1 MKDRKGK
8 KKWGIRIIAVV
19 VLVALMAVV
28 LIVSGGGDSI
38 HAISAGSET
47 IYESS
52 YANYLESNGY
62 GGTLSEAT
70 VDIDLNRYTAS
81 ADCEVTVGMEG
92 IMTGDAGSVTWEFD
106 VAETGF
112 YNLKLGYI
120 ALPGTT
126 SDIQRKILIDGEL
139 PYEDLSRIVIK
150 RWWSDEAI
158 KVKNDNEIR
167 PGAYE
172 LYRETDWFLEDYNRR
187 NNEPLIFFL
196 TEGKHTITFEVT
208 KEPLEFTSLQF
219 TAAPQIPGYADKA
232 AQWEAQYP
240 VYGGENIICQAE
252 RVTGDT
258 KAIYKSSTSI
268 NIQKNYSDTLLE
280 PYHPYHIVYNTI
292 GASSWAASGESITW
306 TVQVPEAGLY
316 ELTVKGRQNLNRG
329 VTSYRRLY
337 INGEVPYREV
347 NSIGFNYSSDMNMY
361 TVTDENGE
369 PYLFYFNAGEN
380 TVTLEGVMGPMGG
393 IISQIEESLSV
404 LNESYLSVIQLTGQA
419 PNKFIDYEINRKL
432 PDFAAN
438 LKRESE
444 NLYAAIDAIVE
455 ITGEKGENTSLLE
468 KMAMEAEWLSEDP
481 ESVIEELNQ
490 FKNNISAIATWLVNV
505 ADMPL
510 EVDSIILSKPGGK
523 LPAATHGFFKGAVNS
538 VVRFFATFFY
548 DTNQIT
554 EETVAGDNSIK
565 VWMASF
571 GREQAQIIQ
580 NQIDETFT
588 PNHNI
593 SVNLQLIP
601 VDVVLRAALAGNGP
615 DVVIGL
621 SQATLQDFAMRNA
634 VMELSSLPGYEE
646 VAGRFYKSTLDSAS
660 FQGGVYGIPEQ
671 ANFMMVFARTDI
683 LESLGLEIPQTWT
696 QFLEML
702 PVLQKNNYNAYIPN
716 VQQNAAYINLFLS
729 MVFQNGGDAYGGTGK
744 DYGIISALD
753 SDEAMA
759 AFKNFTDFYTGYGME
774 VQVDFT
780 NRFRTGEV
788 PVGVITYNTFNQLE
802 IFAPEIKGRWT
813 FAPMLGVEKE
823 DGTINHDFV
832 VDTVSTV
839 IMAQSKK
846 QEAAWEFVKWWT
858 GTEAQLSFANSLEAL
873 MGTAA
878 RYSAADPEVLRQLPW
893 SNAELSALLSQ
904 FDATIGIE
912 AVPGSYMT
920 TRMVQYAFNDVV
932 AKNANPRETLYL
944 NIKSINEELTR
955 KREELHLSYNKE

>member
-1 MKDRKGK
+1 MKDK
-8 KKWGIRIIAVV
+8 KKKRGIRIIAVV
-19 VLVALMAVV
+19 VLVALIAVI
-28 LIVSGGGDSI
+28 LIVSGKDGNI
-38 HAISAGSET
+38 YATSANSET

-52 YANYLESNGY
+52 YENYLKSNGY
-62 GGTLSEAT
+62 DGRMSGQT
-70 VDIDLNRYTAS
+70 VEIDLNRYTAS
-81 ADCEVTVGMEG
+81 ADCEVTVGLEG
-92 IMTGDAGSVTWEFD
+92 IMTGDTGQITWEFD
-106 VAETGF
+106 VAEAGF
-112 YNLKLGYI
+112 YNLELGYI

-139 PYEDLSRIVIK
+139 PYEDLARVVIK
-150 RWWSDEAI
+150 RWWSDEEI
-158 KVKNDNEIR
+158 KLKNKNEIR

-172 LYRETDWFLEDYNRR
+172 IYHNTSWFVEDYNRR

-196 TEGKHTITFEVT
+196 TAGKHTITFDVT
-208 KEPLEFTSLQF
+208 KEPLEYTSLRF
-219 TAAPQIPGYADKA
+219 TAAPELKTYTEKIEELK
-232 AQWEAQYP
+232 AQYP

-252 RVTGDT
+252 RATENT

-280 PYHPYHIVYNTI
+280 PYHPYYIVYNTI
-292 GASSWAASGESITW
+292 GASSWALPGESITW
-306 TVQVPEAGLY
+306 RVEVPEAGLY

-337 INGEVPYREV
+337 INEEVPYKEV

-361 TVTDENGE
+361 TISDEAGE
-369 PYLFYFNAGEN
+369 PYLFYLNAGEN
-380 TVTLEGVMGPMGG
+380 TITLEDVMGPMGG

-404 LNESYLSVIQLTGQA
+404 LNETYLSVVQLTGQS
-419 PNKFIDYEINRKL
+419 PNKFIDYEIAKKL
-432 PDFAAN
+432 PNFVAN
-438 LKRESE
+438 LKSESE
-444 NLYAAIDAIVE
+444 NLYAAIDAIVA

-468 KMAMEAEWLSEDP
+468 KMAMEAEWLAKDP

-505 ADMPL
+505 ANMPL
-510 EVDSIILSKPGGK
+510 EVDSILLSKPDSK
-523 LPAATHGFFKGAVNS
+523 LPAAKQGFFKGAANS
-538 VVRFFATFFY
+538 VVRFFSTFFY
-548 DTNQIT
+548 STNQIT
-554 EETVAGDNSIK
+554 EEDVSGSNSIK

-588 PNHNI
+588 PEHNI

-621 SQATLQDFAMRNA
+621 GQSTLQDFAMRNA
-634 VMELSSLPGYEE
+634 VSELSSLPGYEE
-646 VAGRFYKSTLDSAS
+646 IAGRFYKSTLDSTS

-683 LESLGLEIPQTWT
+683 LDSLGLSIPQTWT
-696 QFLEML
+696 EFLEML

-716 VQQNAAYINLFLS
+716 VQQNAGYINLYFS
-729 MVFQNGGDAYGGTGK
+729 MVFQNGGDAYGGEGK
-744 DYGIISALD
+744 DYGIVSALE
-753 SDEAMA
+753 SDAAME
-759 AFKNFTDFYTGYGME
+759 AFKDFTDFYTGYGME

-788 PVGVITYNTFNQLE
+788 PIGVITYNTFNQLE

-813 FAPMLGVEKE
+813 FAPMLGTKKA
-823 DGTINHDFV
+823 DGTIDHSFV
-832 VDTVSTV
+832 VDTVATV

-858 GTEAQLSFANSLEAL
+858 GTDAQLSFANSLEAL

-893 SNAELSALLSQ
+893 SNAELSSLLSQ
-904 FDATIGIE
+904 FEATIGIE
-912 AVPGSYMT
+912 AVPGNYMT

-955 KREELHLSYNKE
+955 KREELHLSYTK

>member
-1 MKDRKGK
+1 
-8 KKWGIRIIAVV
+8 
-19 VLVALMAVV
+19 
-28 LIVSGGGDSI
+28 
-38 HAISAGSET
+38 
-47 IYESS
+47 
-52 YANYLESNGY
+52 
-62 GGTLSEAT
+62 
-70 VDIDLNRYTAS
+70 
-81 ADCEVTVGMEG
+81 
-92 IMTGDAGSVTWEFD
+92 
-106 VAETGF
+106 
-112 YNLKLGYI
+112 
-120 ALPGTT
+120 
-126 SDIQRKILIDGEL
+126 
-139 PYEDLSRIVIK
+139 
-150 RWWSDEAI
+150 
-158 KVKNDNEIR
+158 
-167 PGAYE
+167 
-172 LYRETDWFLEDYNRR
+172 
-187 NNEPLIFFL
+187 
-196 TEGKHTITFEVT
+196 
-208 KEPLEFTSLQF
+208 
-219 TAAPQIPGYADKA
+219 
-232 AQWEAQYP
+232 
-240 VYGGENIICQAE
+240 
-252 RVTGDT
+252 
-258 KAIYKSSTSI
+258 
-268 NIQKNYSDTLLE
+268 
-280 PYHPYHIVYNTI
+280 
-292 GASSWAASGESITW
+292 
-306 TVQVPEAGLY
+306 
-316 ELTVKGRQNLNRG
+316 
-329 VTSYRRLY
+329 
-337 INGEVPYREV
+337 
-347 NSIGFNYSSDMNMY
+347 
-361 TVTDENGE
+361 
-369 PYLFYFNAGEN
+369 
-380 TVTLEGVMGPMGG
+380 
-393 IISQIEESLSV
+393 
-404 LNESYLSVIQLTGQA
+404 
-419 PNKFIDYEINRKL
+419 
-432 PDFAAN
+432 
-438 LKRESE
+438 
-444 NLYAAIDAIVE
+444 
-455 ITGEKGENTSLLE
+455 
-468 KMAMEAEWLSEDP
+468 
-481 ESVIEELNQ
+481 
-490 FKNNISAIATWLVNV
+490 
-505 ADMPL
+505 MPL
-510 EVDSIILSKPGGK
+510 EVDSILLSKPDGK
-523 LPAATHGFFKGAVNS
+523 LPAATHGFFKGAANS

-634 VMELSSLPGYEE
+634 VMELSALPGYEE

-683 LESLGLEIPQTWT
+683 LESLGLKIPQTWT
-696 QFLEML
+696 EFLEML

-716 VQQNAAYINLFLS
+716 VQQNAAYINLFFS
-729 MVFQNGGDAYGGTGK
+729 MVFQNGGDAYAGTGK
-744 DYGIISALD
+744 DYGIESALD

-759 AFKNFTDFYTGYGME
+759 AFKDFTDFYTGYGME

-788 PVGVITYNTFNQLE
+788 PIGVITYNTFNQLE

-823 DGTINHDFV
+823 DGTVDHSFV

-893 SNAELSALLSQ
+893 SNAELAALLSQ
-904 FDATIGIE
+904 FEATIGIE

>member
-1 MKDRKGK
+1 MKDRKKKGK
-8 KKWGIRIIAVV
+8 IRIIAVV
-19 VLVALMAVV
+19 VLIALIAVI
-28 LIVSGGGDSI
+28 LILSGGDKSI
-38 HAISAGSET
+38 YATSAGSET

-52 YANYLESNGY
+52 YESYLKSNGY
-62 GGTLSEAT
+62 GGTLSGRT
-70 VDIDLNRYTAS
+70 VEVDLSRYTAS
-81 ADCEVTVGMEG
+81 QDCEVTVGLEG
-92 IMTGDAGSVTWEFD
+92 VMTGDTGQITWEFD
-106 VAETGF
+106 VEETGF
-112 YNLKLGYI
+112 YNLELGYI

-126 SDIQRKILIDGEL
+126 SDIQRKILIDGGL
-139 PYEDLSRIVIK
+139 PYEDLSRVVIK

-172 LYRETDWFLEDYNRR
+172 VYHNTIWYVEDYNRR

-196 TEGKHTITFEVT
+196 TAGKHTITFEVT
-208 KEPLEFTSLQF
+208 KEPLEYTSLRF
-219 TAAPQIPGYADKA
+219 TAAPEAGSYTEEIAKLK
-232 AQWEAQYP
+232 AQYP
-240 VYGGENIICQAE
+240 VYGGENVICQAE
-252 RVTGDT
+252 RVTDST
-258 KAIYKSSTSI
+258 KAIYKSSTAI

-280 PYHPYHIVYNTI
+280 PYHPYYIVYNTI
-292 GASSWAASGESITW
+292 GASSWNSPGESITW
-306 TVQVPEAGLY
+306 KVEAPEAGLY

-337 INGEVPYREV
+337 VNGEVPYREV
-347 NSIGFNYSSDMNMY
+347 NSVAFNYSSDMNMY
-361 TVTDENGE
+361 TVTDEAGE
-369 PYLFYFNAGEN
+369 PYLFYLNKGEN
-380 TVTLEGVMGPMGG
+380 TITLECVMGPMGG

-404 LNESYLSVIQLTGQA
+404 LNETYLSVIQLTGQA
-419 PNKFIDYEINRKL
+419 PNKFIDYEINKKL
-432 PDFAAN
+432 PSFVTN
-438 LKRESE
+438 LEQESK
-444 NLYAAIDAIVE
+444 NLYDAIDAIVA

-468 KMAMEAEWLSEDP
+468 KMAMEAEWLAEDP

-510 EVDSIILSKPGGK
+510 EVDSIILSGPDSK
-523 LPAATHGFFKGAVNS
+523 LPAAKHGFFKGAANS

-548 DTNQIT
+548 STRQIT
-554 EETVAGDNSIK
+554 EESVSCDNSIK

-588 PNHNI
+588 PEHDI

-621 SQATLQDFAMRNA
+621 GQGTLQDFAMRNA
-634 VMELSSLPGYEE
+634 VSDLSTLPGYEE

-683 LESLGLEIPQTWT
+683 LEKLGLEIPQTWT
-696 QFLEML
+696 EFVEMI

-716 VQQNAAYINLFLS
+716 VQQNGGYINLFFS
-729 MVFQNGGDAYGGTGK
+729 MIFQKGGNAYGGEGK
-744 DYGIISALD
+744 DYGIVSALE
-753 SDEAMA
+753 SDEAME
-759 AFKNFTDFYTGYGME
+759 AFKSITDFYTGYGLE

-788 PVGVITYNTFNQLE
+788 PIGVITYNTFNQLE

-813 FAPMLGVEKE
+813 FAPMIGTEKE
-823 DGTINHDFV
+823 DGTIDHSFV
-832 VDTVSTV
+832 VDTVSSV

-846 QEAAWEFVKWWT
+846 QAAAWEFVKWWT

-893 SNAELSALLSQ
+893 SNAELSSLLAQ
-904 FDATIGIE
+904 FEATIGIE
-912 AVPGSYMT
+912 AVPGNYMT

-955 KREELHLSYNKE
+955 KRQELHLSYLE

>member
-1 MKDRKGK
+1 MKDRKKKGK
-8 KKWGIRIIAVV
+8 IRIIAAA
-19 VLVALMAVV
+19 VLIALIAVV
-28 LIVSGGGDSI
+28 LILSGGDKSI
-38 HAISAGSET
+38 YATSAGSET
-47 IYESS
+47 IYEAGYES
-52 YANYLESNGY
+52 YLRNSGY
-62 GGTLSEAT
+62 DGKLSDRT
-70 VDIDLNRYTAS
+70 VEVDLNRYTAS
-81 ADCEVTVGMEG
+81 EDCEVTVGLEG
-92 IMTGDAGSVTWEFD
+92 IMTGDAGRITWEFD
-106 VAETGF
+106 VEETGF
-112 YNLKLGYI
+112 YNLELGYI

-172 LYRETDWFLEDYNRR
+172 VYHNTTWFVEDYNRR

-196 TEGKHTITFEVT
+196 TAGKHTITFEVT
-208 KEPLEFTSLQF
+208 KEPLEYTALRF
-219 TAAPQIPGYADKA
+219 TAAEAAGSYAEKIA
-232 AQWEAQYP
+232 ALKAQYP
-240 VYGGENIICQAE
+240 VYGGSSIVCQAE
-252 RVTGDT
+252 RASGNT
-258 KAIYKSSTSI
+258 KAVYKSSTAI

-292 GASSWAASGESITW
+292 GASSWASPGDSITW
-306 TVQVPEAGLY
+306 RVEVPEAGLY

-329 VTSYRRLY
+329 VTSYRRIY

-347 NSIGFNYSSDMNMY
+347 NSIAFNYSSDMNMY
-361 TVTDENGE
+361 TVADETGE
-369 PYLFYFNAGEN
+369 PFLFYLGAGEN
-380 TVTLEGVMGPMGG
+380 TIILEGVMGPMGG
-393 IISQIEESLSV
+393 IISQIEESLAV
-404 LNESYLSVIQLTGQA
+404 LNENYLSVIQLTGQA
-419 PNKFIDYEINRKL
+419 PNKFIDYELSKKL

-444 NLYAAIDAIVE
+444 NLYAAIDAIVA

-481 ESVIEELNQ
+481 ESVVEELNQ

-505 ADMPL
+505 ANMPL
-510 EVDSIILSKPGGK
+510 EVDSILLSGPGAN
-523 LPAATHGFFKGAVNS
+523 LPPATDGFFKGTANS
-538 VVRFFATFFY
+538 IVRFFATFFY
-548 DTNQIT
+548 STNQIT
-554 EETVAGDNSIK
+554 EETVSGSNSIK

-588 PNHNI
+588 PEHDI

-621 SQATLQDFAMRNA
+621 SQGTLQDFAMRNA
-634 VMELSSLPGYEE
+634 VMELSSLSGYAQTVE
-646 VAGRFYKSTLDSAS
+646 RFYDSTLKSAS

-683 LESLGLEIPQTWT
+683 LDKLGLKIPQTWT
-696 QFLEML
+696 EFLEML

-716 VQQNAAYINLFLS
+716 VQQNAGYINLFLS
-729 MVFQNGGDAYGGTGK
+729 MVFQNGGDAYGGEGT
-744 DYGIISALD
+744 DYGIVSALE
-753 SDEAMA
+753 SDEAME
-759 AFKNFTDFYTGYGME
+759 AFKSFTDFYTGYGME

-813 FAPMLGVEKE
+813 FAPMIGVEKE
-823 DGTINHDFV
+823 DGTIDHSFV

-846 QEAAWEFVKWWT
+846 RDAAWEFVRWWT

-893 SNAELSALLSQ
+893 SNAELSALLDQ
-904 FDATIGIE
+904 FEATVGIE
-912 AVPGSYMT
+912 AVPGNYMT

-955 KREELHLSYNKE
+955 KRQELHLSCYQE

>member
-1 MKDRKGK
+1 MKDKKGK
-8 KKWGIRIIAVV
+8 RKWGIRIIAVV
-19 VLVALMAVV
+19 VLVALIAVI
-28 LIVSGGGDSI
+28 LIVSGNGESI
-38 HAISAGSET
+38 HATSSGSEA

-52 YANYLESNGY
+52 YANYLKSNGY
-62 GGTLSEAT
+62 VGTLSSST
-70 VDIDLNRYTAS
+70 VDVDLNRYTAS

-92 IMTGDAGSVTWEFD
+92 IMTGDNGSVTWEFD

-126 SDIQRKILIDGEL
+126 SDIQRKILLDGGL

-150 RWWSDEAI
+150 RWWSDETI

-172 LYRETDWFLEDYNRR
+172 VYHDTEWFVEDYNRR
-187 NNEPLIFFL
+187 NNEPLIFYL
-196 TEGKHTITFEVT
+196 TAGKHTVTFEVT

-219 TAAPQIPGYADKA
+219 TAAPQHSGYADKV
-232 AQWEAQYP
+232 AQLKAQYP
-240 VYGGENIICQAE
+240 VYSGENIICQAE
-252 RVTGDT
+252 RATGNT

-280 PYHPYHIVYNTI
+280 PYHPYYIVYNTI
-292 GASSWAASGESITW
+292 GASSWQSPGESITW
-306 TVQVPEAGLY
+306 TVQAPEAGLY
-316 ELTVKGRQNLNRG
+316 EITFKGRQNLNRG

-369 PYLFYFNAGEN
+369 PYLFYLEAGEN

-393 IISQIEESLSV
+393 IVSQIEESLSV
-404 LNESYLSVIQLTGQA
+404 LNESYLSVVQLTGQA

-438 LKRESE
+438 LKKESE
-444 NLYAAIDAIVE
+444 NLYAAIDAIVA

-505 ADMPL
+505 AEMPL
-510 EVDSIILSKPGGK
+510 EVDSIILSKPDGK
-523 LPAATHGFFKGAVNS
+523 LPPAKHGFFKGAANS

-554 EETVAGDNSIK
+554 EETVSGDNSIK

-588 PNHNI
+588 PAHNI

-621 SQATLQDFAMRNA
+621 GQSTLQDFAMRNA
-634 VMELSSLPGYEE
+634 VMELSGLPGYEE
-646 VAGRFYKSTLDSAS
+646 VAGRFYKSTIDCAS

-683 LESLGLEIPQTWT
+683 LESLGLSIPQTWT
-696 QFLEML
+696 EFLEML

-716 VQQNAAYINLFLS
+716 VQQNAAYINLFFS

-744 DYGIISALD
+744 DYGIESALE
-753 SDEAMA
+753 SDEAME
-759 AFKNFTDFYTGYGME
+759 AFKDFTDFYTGYGME

-788 PVGVITYNTFNQLE
+788 PIGVITYNTFNQLE

-823 DGTINHDFV
+823 DGTINHNFV

-904 FDATIGIE
+904 FEATIGIE
-912 AVPGSYMT
+912 AVPGNYMT

-955 KREELHLSYNKE
+955 KREELHLSFHKE

>member
-1 MKDRKGK
+1 MKDRNK
-8 KKWGIRIIAVV
+8 KRGIRIIAVV
-19 VLVALMAVV
+19 VLIALIAVV
-28 LIVSGGGDSI
+28 LIVSGGGESI
-38 HAISAGSET
+38 HATSANSET

-52 YANYLESNGY
+52 YANYLKSNGY
-62 GGTLSEAT
+62 DGTLSDET
-70 VDIDLNRYTAS
+70 VEVDLSRYTAS
-81 ADCEVTVGMEG
+81 ADCEVSVGLEG
-92 IMTGDAGSVTWEFD
+92 IITEDAGQITWEFD
-106 VAETGF
+106 VAKTGF
-112 YNLKLGYI
+112 YNLELGYI
-120 ALPGTT
+120 AQPGTT
-126 SDIQRKILIDGEL
+126 SDIQRKILIDGTL

-150 RWWSDEAI
+150 RWWSDEEI
-158 KVKNDNEIR
+158 KVKNKNEIR

-172 LYRETDWFLEDYNRR
+172 IYHDTKWFVEDYNRR
-187 NNEPLIFFL
+187 NNEPLLFFL

-208 KEPLEFTSLQF
+208 KEPIEYTSLKF
-219 TAAPQIPGYADKA
+219 TAAEKVPSYAEKIA
-232 AQWEAQYP
+232 ELKAQYSI
-240 VYGGENIICQAE
+240 YSGENIICQAE
-252 RVTGDT
+252 RATDNT

-280 PYHPYHIVYNTI
+280 PYHPYYIVYNTI
-292 GASSWAASGESITW
+292 GASSWNSPGESITW
-306 TVQVPEAGLY
+306 TVQAPEEGLY
-316 ELTVKGRQNLNRG
+316 ELTIKGRQNLNRG

-337 INGEVPYREV
+337 INGEIPYSEV
-347 NSIGFNYSSDMNMY
+347 NSVGFNYSSDMNMY
-361 TVTDENGE
+361 TITDESGE
-369 PYLFYFNAGEN
+369 PYLFYLNAGEN
-380 TVTLEGVMGPMGG
+380 TITLENVMGPMGG
-393 IISQIEESLSV
+393 IISQVEESLSV
-404 LNESYLSVIQLTGQA
+404 LNESYLAVVQLVGQA
-419 PNKFIDYEINRKL
+419 PNKFIDYEIDKKI
-432 PDFAAN
+432 PDFARN
-438 LKRESE
+438 LKQESE

-468 KMAMEAEWLSEDP
+468 KMALEAEWLSEDP

-490 FKNNISAIATWLVNV
+490 FKNNISAIGTWLVNV
-505 ADMPL
+505 AEMPL
-510 EVDSIILSKPGGK
+510 EIDSLLLTKQGGE
-523 LPAATHGFFKGAVNS
+523 LPAAKHGFFKGAADS

-548 DTNQIT
+548 STNQIT
-554 EETVAGDNSIK
+554 EEDVSGDNSIK

-588 PNHNI
+588 PVHDI

-621 SQATLQDFAMRNA
+621 SQSTLQDFAMRNA
-634 VMELSSLPGYEE
+634 VSELSSLPGYEE
-646 VAGRFYKSTLDSAS
+646 VAGRFYKSTLDCAS

-683 LESLGLEIPQTWT
+683 LDSLGLTIPQTWT
-696 QFLEML
+696 EFLEML

-716 VQQNAAYINLFLS
+716 VQQNAAYINLYFS
-729 MVFQNGGDAYGGTGK
+729 MVFQNGGDAYGGEGK
-744 DYGIISALD
+744 DYGIVSSLD

-759 AFKNFTDFYTGYGME
+759 AFKSFTDFYTGYGLE

-788 PVGVITYNTFNQLE
+788 PIGIITYNTFNQLE

-813 FAPMLGVEKE
+813 FAPMLGTEKA
-823 DGTINHDFV
+823 DGTIDHNFV

-893 SNAELSALLSQ
+893 SNAELTALLSQ
-904 FDATIGIE
+904 FEATIGIE
-912 AVPGSYMT
+912 AVPGNYMT

-955 KREELHLSYNKE
+955 KREELHLTYLK

>member
-1 MKDRKGK
+1 MKDRNK
-8 KKWGIRIIAVV
+8 KRGIRIIAVV
-19 VLVALMAVV
+19 VVIALIAVI
-28 LIVSGGGDSI
+28 LIASGGEKSI
-38 HAISAGSET
+38 HATSAGSET

-52 YANYLESNGY
+52 YENYLKSNGY
-62 GGTLSEAT
+62 DGTLSKAT
-70 VDIDLNRYTAS
+70 VDVDLSRYTAS
-81 ADCEVTVGMEG
+81 ADCEVSVGLEG
-92 IMTGDAGSVTWEFD
+92 IMTGDVGSVTWEFD

-126 SDIQRKILIDGEL
+126 SDIQRKILIDGEV

-172 LYRETDWFLEDYNRR
+172 VYYNTEWFVEDYNRR

-196 TEGKHTITFEVT
+196 TAGRHTITFEVT
-208 KEPLEFTSLQF
+208 KEPLEFTAMQF
-219 TAAPQIPGYADKA
+219 TAAPEIPSYAEKL
-232 AQWEAQYP
+232 AQLSAQYS
-240 VYGGENIICQAE
+240 VYDGENIICQAE
-252 RVTGDT
+252 RAVDNT

-292 GASSWAASGESITW
+292 GASSWAAPGESITW
-306 TVQVPEAGLY
+306 TVQVPKEGLY

-337 INGEVPYREV
+337 INGEVPYKEV

-361 TVTDENGE
+361 TVTDEDGE
-369 PYLFYFNAGEN
+369 PYLFYLKEGEN
-380 TVTLEGVMGPMGG
+380 TITLEGVMGPMGG

-432 PDFAAN
+432 PEFATN
-438 LKRESE
+438 LKQESE
-444 NLYAAIDAIVE
+444 KLYAVIEAIVG

-510 EVDSIILSKPGGK
+510 EVDSIILSKPDGE
-523 LPAATHGFFKGAVNS
+523 LPAATHGFFKGAANS

-554 EETVAGDNSIK
+554 EESVSGDNSIK

-588 PNHNI
+588 PEHDI

-621 SQATLQDFAMRNA
+621 AQSTLQDFAMRNA
-634 VMELSSLPGYEE
+634 VADLSALPGYEE

-683 LESLGLEIPQTWT
+683 LSSLGLEIPQTWT
-696 QFLEML
+696 EFIEML

-716 VQQNAAYINLFLS
+716 VQQNAGYINLFLS
-729 MVFQNGGDAYGGTGK
+729 MAFQNGGDAYGGEGM
-744 DYGIISALD
+744 DYGMVSALD
-753 SDEAMA
+753 SDEAME
-759 AFKNFTDFYTGYGME
+759 AFKSFTDFYTGYGME

-780 NRFRTGEV
+780 NRFRTGEI
-788 PVGVITYNTFNQLE
+788 PIGVITYNTFNQLE

-813 FAPMLGVEKE
+813 FAPMLGVRKE
-823 DGTINHDFV
+823 DGTIDHSFV

-904 FDATIGIE
+904 FEATIGIE
-912 AVPGSYMT
+912 AVPGNYMT

-932 AKNANPRETLYL
+932 SKNANPRETLYL

-955 KREELHLSYNKE
+955 KREELHLSRYQE

>member
-1 MKDRKGK
+1 MKDRKKKGK
-8 KKWGIRIIAVV
+8 IRIIAAA
-19 VLVALMAVV
+19 VLIALIAVV
-28 LIVSGGGDSI
+28 LILSGGDKSI
-38 HAISAGSET
+38 YATSAGSET
-47 IYESS
+47 IYEAGYES
-52 YANYLESNGY
+52 YLRNSGY
-62 GGTLSEAT
+62 DGKLSDRT
-70 VDIDLNRYTAS
+70 VEVDLNRYTAS
-81 ADCEVTVGMEG
+81 EDCEVTVGLEG
-92 IMTGDAGSVTWEFD
+92 IMTGDAGRITWEFD
-106 VAETGF
+106 VEETGF
-112 YNLKLGYI
+112 YNLELGYI

-172 LYRETDWFLEDYNRR
+172 VYHNTTWFVEDYNRR

-196 TEGKHTITFEVT
+196 TAGKHTITFEVT
-208 KEPLEFTSLQF
+208 KEPLEYTALRF
-219 TAAPQIPGYADKA
+219 TAAEAAGSYAEKIA
-232 AQWEAQYP
+232 ALKAQYP
-240 VYGGENIICQAE
+240 VYGGSSIVCQAE
-252 RVTGDT
+252 RASGNT
-258 KAIYKSSTSI
+258 KAVYKSSTAI

-292 GASSWAASGESITW
+292 GASSWASPGDSITW
-306 TVQVPEAGLY
+306 RVEVPEAGLY

-329 VTSYRRLY
+329 VTSYRRIY

-347 NSIGFNYSSDMNMY
+347 NSVAFNYSSDMNMY
-361 TVTDENGE
+361 TVADETGE
-369 PYLFYFNAGEN
+369 PFLFYLGAGEN
-380 TVTLEGVMGPMGG
+380 TITLEGVMGPMGG
-393 IISQIEESLSV
+393 IISQIEESLAV
-404 LNESYLSVIQLTGQA
+404 LNENYLSVIQLTGQA
-419 PNKFIDYEINRKL
+419 PNKFIDYELSKKL

-444 NLYAAIDAIVE
+444 NLYAAIDAIVA

-481 ESVIEELNQ
+481 ESVVEELNQ

-505 ADMPL
+505 ANMPL
-510 EVDSIILSKPGGK
+510 EVDSILLSGPGAS
-523 LPAATHGFFKGAVNS
+523 LPPATDGFFKGTANS
-538 VVRFFATFFY
+538 IVRFFATFFY
-548 DTNQIT
+548 STNQIT
-554 EETVAGDNSIK
+554 EEAVSGSNSIK

-588 PNHNI
+588 PEHDI

-621 SQATLQDFAMRNA
+621 SQGTLQDFAMRNA
-634 VMELSSLPGYEE
+634 VMELSSLPGYAQTVE
-646 VAGRFYKSTLDSAS
+646 RFYDSTIKSAS

-683 LESLGLEIPQTWT
+683 LDKLGLKIPQAWT
-696 QFLEML
+696 EFLEML

-716 VQQNAAYINLFLS
+716 VQQNAGYINLFLS
-729 MVFQNGGDAYGGTGK
+729 MVFQNGGDAYGGEGT
-744 DYGIISALD
+744 DYGIVSALE
-753 SDEAMA
+753 SDEAME
-759 AFKNFTDFYTGYGME
+759 AFKSFTDFYTGYGME

-813 FAPMLGVEKE
+813 FAPMIGVEKE
-823 DGTINHDFV
+823 DGTIDHSFV

-846 QEAAWEFVKWWT
+846 RDAAWEFVRWWT

-893 SNAELSALLSQ
+893 SNAELSALLDQ
-904 FDATIGIE
+904 FEATVGIE
-912 AVPGSYMT
+912 AVPGNYMT

-955 KREELHLSYNKE
+955 KRQELHLSCYQE